1 MLRLIQS
8 FPALFL
14 YTLSFLIKFPVLDNS
29 YTALAYLGFKG
40 EISQSLAYHQK
51 HAPHVDIGCSALK
64 RNQEFGG
71 IVAKSRDY

>member
-40 EISQSLAYHQK
+40 EISQSLDNHQK
-51 HAPHVDIGCSALK
+51 HALHVGIGGDAMK
-64 RNQEFGG
+64 
-71 IVAKSRDY
+71 